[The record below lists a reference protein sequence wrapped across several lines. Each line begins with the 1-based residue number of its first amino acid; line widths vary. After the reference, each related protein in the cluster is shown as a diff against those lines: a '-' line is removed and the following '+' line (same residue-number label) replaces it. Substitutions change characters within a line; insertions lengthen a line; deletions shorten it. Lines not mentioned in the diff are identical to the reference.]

1 VIEVPAFR
9 KYFGG
14 ISGEKLKTAPRGYAV
29 DDPQIELIRHTQ
41 FMVHH
46 SLSDEQ
52 VLAPDFPDYAMA
64 VFAAMKP
71 FLDYLQP
78 LVGPQMRPTRV
89 PPKREEGKARR
100 DRTG

>member
-1 VIEVPAFR
+1 
-9 KYFGG
+9 
-14 ISGEKLKTAPRGYAV
+14 
-29 DDPQIELIRHTQ
+29 
-41 FMVHH
+41 MVHH

-52 VLAPDFPDYAMA
+52 VLGTDFADHAMA

-89 PPKREEGKARR
+89 PPKREEGMTHRERK
-100 DRTG
+100 G